1 MASDALLLKFKDT
14 DTVNTVTRAAVRE
27 MSRTLG
33 FNETQ
38 LVQYALAKLRAEV
51 LPAYVPDEGPVP
63 QAMLRHIRKTV
74 KQTDYQ
80 PSRSLLP
87 GI

>member
-1 MASDALLLKFKDT
+1 MASDALLLKFKDANT
-14 DTVNTVTRAAVRE
+14 ANTVTRETVRE

-51 LPAYVPDEGPVP
+51 LPAYPLDDGAVP
-63 QAMLRHIRKTV
+63 QEMIRHIRKSV
-74 KQTDYQ
+74 DQTGYR
-80 PSRSLLP
+80 PGRSLLA
-87 GI
+87 GL